1 MGHSSLEWQSFEV
14 FSLNRARSRSGGKHM
29 PSEFSIATERKIQ
42 AVNITSTCQSLIGE
56 TRRGIAF
63 FNILHTTAALI
74 ICEDEPDLKD
84 DIVRMAE
91 RWLADLRPFR
101 HGRYGAPNA
110 EAHLTSA
117 FAGTALT
124 IPIVAGKLL
133 LGAWQCILLLE
144 LDGPRQRKVVCTII
158 ESQD

>member
-1 MGHSSLEWQSFEV
+1 MGHSNLGWKSFEV
-14 FSLNRARSRSGGKHM
+14 FSLSRARSRSGGIRLTF
-29 PSEFSIATERKIQ
+29 EFSISTERKIQ
-42 AVNITSTCQSLIGE
+42 AFNITATCQSLVGE
-56 TRRGIAF
+56 TRSGIAF
-63 FNILHTTAALI
+63 FNIMHTTAALL

-84 DIVRMAE
+84 DIVRVAE
-91 RWLADLRPFR
+91 HWLSDLRPFQ

-144 LDGPRQRKVVCTII
+144 LDGPRRRNVVCTII